1 MLVNEAHLFC
11 NLSLP
16 TVPCSCSLFPLFP
29 SAGFFRVVVI
39 TALWCFG
46 PFHAIVI
53 RVVVFGLFGLFG
65 LFGFGFM
72 IVVVLFLFLFIIQ
85 NGNPV
90 APHAV
95 IHDVNHPIV
104 AHLPYDATTMHE
116 TVVPGSRK
124 LGPSRLMRIVIT
136 DHASDVNIRLQRAL
150 PVLGATII
158 DMSMIDAAVI
168 GIQSNRLL
176 LRDGNRR
183 NRRNSSQCSRTPVV
197 LGPEISLHFSLFACK
212 NHSMDFKYFLKPIQF
227 FFICIDFPG

>member
-39 TALWCFG
+39 TLLWCFG

-53 RVVVFGLFGLFG
+53 RVVVFGLFG
-65 LFGFGFM
+65 FGFM
-72 IVVVLFLFLFIIQ
+72 VVVVLFLFIIQ

-95 IHDVNHPIV
+95 IHDVNHLIV

-116 TVVPGSRK
+116 TVVPSSRK
-124 LGPSRLMRIVIT
+124 LGPSRLMRIYIT

-158 DMSMIDAAVI
+158 DMSMIDTAVI
-168 GIQSNRLL
+168 CIQSNRLL
-176 LRDGNRR
+176 LRGGNSR
-183 NRRNSSQCSRTPVV
+183 NRRNSSQCSRIPVF
-197 LGPEISLHFSLFACK
+197 LYSNIRLHISLFACT
-212 NHSMDFKYFLKPIQF
+212 NR
-227 FFICIDFPG
+227 

>member
-1 MLVNEAHLFC
+1 MKHICFVTYLCLQFLF
-11 NLSLP
+11 L
-16 TVPCSCSLFPLFP
+16 VPCSLV
-29 SAGFFRVVVI
+29 SAGFFRVVVV

-46 PFHAIVI
+46 PFHAVVI
-53 RVVVFGLFGLFG
+53 RIVVFG

-72 IVVVLFLFLFIIQ
+72 GVVVLFLFIIQ

-95 IHDVNHPIV
+95 IHHVNHPIV
-104 AHLPYDATTMHE
+104 AHMPYDATTMHE

-176 LRDGNRR
+176 LRGG

-197 LGPEISLHFSLFACK
+197 LYSNIRLHISLFACTI
-212 NHSMDFKYFLKPIQF
+212 H
-227 FFICIDFPG
+227 